1 MFDLFPDIRKF
12 SDSLGWTLSGG
23 QLQMV
28 AVARG
33 LMAKPRLLLLDE
45 PSLGLAPV
53 IVQAVFKII
62 SEIRRNT
69 TVLLVEQNARMG
81 LSVADHGYVLETG
94 RIVLGG
100 KPDEL
105 WGNEAIARR
114 LSRRPRQG
122 QRLKPRRSHQNGV
135 PLPDDTWAAI
145 VNTAREVGVKASI
158 QRQRSN
164 PERKI
169 RTVSRPREL
178 YAMTNDQDNR
188 EGKRVANNVKK
199 VWASGKA
206 VVNAWL
212 AIPSGFSAEVIAQ
225 CGFDSVTV
233 DMQHGVQDY
242 QSMVQCFQAMNGH
255 PVTPM
260 VRVPWNEPG
269 IIGKV
274 LDGGAYGVICPM
286 INTKQEAEN
295 LVAYSKYPPSGTR
308 SNGPIRSGMY
318 GSAGTY
324 QKTAN
329 DEIVL
334 LPMME
339 TKTAVENMESILDV
353 EGINGVYIGPSD
365 LGFSYGLVPKLDRD
379 EPEIL
384 KIYEKIVKEC
394 GKRGL
399 YPGIH
404 CCGADG
410 AVRAINMGFKLVT
423 LSNESGLMA
432 TYAKMQIA
440 QTRKESGGKA

>member
-1 MFDLFPDIRKF
+1 
-12 SDSLGWTLSGG
+12 
-23 QLQMV
+23 V
-28 AVARG
+28 A
-33 LMAKPRLLLLDE
+33 
-45 PSLGLAPV
+45 
-53 IVQAVFKII
+53 
-62 SEIRRNT
+62 T
-69 TVLLVEQNARMG
+69 
-81 LSVADHGYVLETG
+81 
-94 RIVLGG
+94 
-100 KPDEL
+100 
-105 WGNEAIARR
+105 
-114 LSRRPRQG
+114 
-122 QRLKPRRSHQNGV
+122 
-135 PLPDDTWAAI
+135 
-145 VNTAREVGVKASI
+145 
-158 QRQRSN
+158 
-164 PERKI
+164 
-169 RTVSRPREL
+169 
-178 YAMTNDQDNR
+178 
-188 EGKRVANNVKK
+188 NNVKK

-242 QSMVQCFQAMNGH
+242 LSMVQCFQAMNGH

-286 INTKQEAEN
+286 VNTKEEAQK
-295 LVAYSKYPPSGTR
+295 LVAYSKYPPRGTR

-324 QKTAN
+324 QATAN

-339 TKTAVENMESILDV
+339 TRTAVENMESILDV

-365 LGFSYGLVPKLDRD
+365 LGLSYGLVPKLDRN

-404 CCGADG
+404 CSGAEG
-410 AVRAINMGFKLVT
+410 AVRAIDMGFKLVT
-423 LSNESGLMA
+423 LSNESGLMM
-432 TYAKMQIA
+432 TYAKMQVN
-440 QTRKESGGKA
+440 QTRKDSGGKA

>member
-1 MFDLFPDIRKF
+1 
-12 SDSLGWTLSGG
+12 
-23 QLQMV
+23 
-28 AVARG
+28 
-33 LMAKPRLLLLDE
+33 MA
-45 PSLGLAPV
+45 
-53 IVQAVFKII
+53 
-62 SEIRRNT
+62 T
-69 TVLLVEQNARMG
+69 
-81 LSVADHGYVLETG
+81 
-94 RIVLGG
+94 
-100 KPDEL
+100 
-105 WGNEAIARR
+105 
-114 LSRRPRQG
+114 
-122 QRLKPRRSHQNGV
+122 
-135 PLPDDTWAAI
+135 
-145 VNTAREVGVKASI
+145 
-158 QRQRSN
+158 
-164 PERKI
+164 
-169 RTVSRPREL
+169 
-178 YAMTNDQDNR
+178 
-188 EGKRVANNVKK
+188 NNVKK

-242 QSMVQCFQAMNGH
+242 LSMVQCFQAMNGH

-286 INTKQEAEN
+286 INTKEEAKN
-295 LVAYSKYPPSGTR
+295 LVQYAKYPPKGTR

-318 GSAGTY
+318 GSAGSY
-324 QKTAN
+324 QQTAN

-339 TKTAVENMESILDV
+339 TRTAVENMESILDV
-353 EGINGVYIGPSD
+353 EGIDGVYIGPSD

-399 YPGIH
+399 NPGIH
-404 CCGADG
+404 CSGADG

-423 LSNESGLMA
+423 LSNESGLMM
-432 TYAKMQIA
+432 TYAKMQVN
-440 QTRKESGGKA
+440 QTRKDSGGKA

>member
-1 MFDLFPDIRKF
+1 M
-12 SDSLGWTLSGG
+12 
-23 QLQMV
+23 
-28 AVARG
+28 
-33 LMAKPRLLLLDE
+33 
-45 PSLGLAPV
+45 
-53 IVQAVFKII
+53 
-62 SEIRRNT
+62 
-69 TVLLVEQNARMG
+69 
-81 LSVADHGYVLETG
+81 
-94 RIVLGG
+94 
-100 KPDEL
+100 
-105 WGNEAIARR
+105 
-114 LSRRPRQG
+114 
-122 QRLKPRRSHQNGV
+122 
-135 PLPDDTWAAI
+135 
-145 VNTAREVGVKASI
+145 
-158 QRQRSN
+158 
-164 PERKI
+164 
-169 RTVSRPREL
+169 
-178 YAMTNDQDNR
+178 
-188 EGKRVANNVKK
+188 ANNVKK

-242 QSMVQCFQAMNGH
+242 QSVVQCFQAMHGH

-260 VRVPWNEPG
+260 ARVPW
-269 IIGKV
+269 
-274 LDGGAYGVICPM
+274 
-286 INTKQEAEN
+286 INSKEEAEN
-295 LVAYSKYPPSGTR
+295 LVSYSKYPPRGTR
-308 SNGPIRSGMY
+308 SNGPIRAGMY

-324 QKTAN
+324 QQTAN

-404 CCGADG
+404 CSGAAG
-410 AVRAINMGFKLVT
+410 AAKAIDMGFKLVT
-423 LSNESGLMA
+423 LSNEVGMMS
-432 TYAKMQIA
+432 TYARMQVA
-440 QTRKESGGKA
+440 QTRKDSGGKA